1 MLVCTHA
8 YIIHF
13 GNMEIDMTME
23 LDILKERLR
32 ETFGNDSQEIVGGK
46 LNMTQG
52 NVSKLLSGTQ
62 QPTLDTL
69 YRIAE
74 VYDVSVD
81 WLTGLSKNKK
91 RAIVKE
97 KDSYAAA
104 VEMLMQ
110 LYRNGCD
117 IDFKSSGYELKIDIK
132 DPILKALI
140 KKSITLSKT
149 DKELYQS
156 WKEMKLNLFNDK
168 HLVYQSI
175 WQDEDVNFLAGEA
188 TAEAHWI
195 EVYNLAKD
203 KEEEYAEMM
212 GDDPGPF
219 GG

>member
-1 MLVCTHA
+1 
-8 YIIHF
+8 
-13 GNMEIDMTME
+13 MEIDMAME

-32 ETFGNDSQEIVGGK
+32 ETFGTDSQEIVGGK

-52 NVSKLLSGTQ
+52 NVSKLLSGSQ

-74 VYDVSVD
+74 VYEVSID
-81 WLTGLSKNKK
+81 WLMGLSNNKK
-91 RAIVKE
+91 RATAKE
-97 KDSYAAA
+97 KTSYAEA

-110 LYRNGCD
+110 LYRNGSD
-117 IDFKSSGYELKIDIK
+117 IDFKGSGYELKLSIK
-132 DPILKALI
+132 DPLLKALI
-140 KKSITLSKT
+140 KKSISLSKT

-156 WKEMKLNLFNDK
+156 WQEMKLSLFNDK
-168 HLVYQSI
+168 PLVYQRM
-175 WQDEDVNFLAGEA
+175 WQEDDIGFLAAEA
-188 TAEAHWI
+188 SAEAHWL